1 MNLVLS
7 IGNIVKQLR
16 SLSKRKALE
25 VVALVHNKK
34 RVTIKEVSREL
45 NIPISTARKYLEELV
60 SAGLLD
66 KKIEQKQVIY
76 VEKEFTIK
84 LTPEII
90 TTILQTSK
98 ENFTV
103 EIIKEYGDGII
114 SKLKKLGPLVKEGKL
129 SIYDFADELGIT
141 YVEAFSLLAENGY
154 I

>member
-1 MNLVLS
+1 VLS

>member
-1 MNLVLS
+1 MNFVLS

>member
-1 MNLVLS
+1 MNFVLS

-76 VEKEFTIK
+76 IEKEFTIK

>member
-1 MNLVLS
+1 VLS

-76 VEKEFTIK
+76 IEKEFTIK